1 MKKGFLLLLIS
12 FLSFNIG
19 FTQDKSDFQK
29 EMDSL
34 FGELEK
40 MVTQLEPLFNGELEA
55 KLDSLD
61 FSQFGFDI
69 QALEKSLEGKNLDEL
84 SMNEMMDIMRLQM
97 EQLDK
102 ADFSKFNQLFE
113 SLGLPSPN
121 IPNPDS
127 SDEKKKSSKKKRKSY
142 KL

>member
-1 MKKGFLLLLIS
+1 MKKGFLLLFIS
-12 FLSFNIG
+12 ILSFNIG
-19 FTQDKSDFQK
+19 FAQGKSDFQK
-29 EMDSL
+29 EMDLL

-40 MVTQLEPLFNGELEA
+40 VVTQLEPLFNGELEA
-55 KLDSLD
+55 NLDSLD

-69 QALEKSLEGKNLDEL
+69 EALEKNLEGKNLDEL
-84 SMNEMMDIMRLQM
+84 SMDEMMNLMRLQM

-102 ADFSKFNQLFE
+102 VDFSQFNQLFE

-121 IPNPDS
+121 IPAP
-127 SDEKKKSSKKKRKSY
+127 DEKNKPAKKKRKSY